1 VTTTR
6 SYIPDASPRRWSA
19 TSPPEDRSRPSA
31 AELDLQVA
39 VTRELAGRRER
50 LLERLDDAGFV
61 ERASARTSFSA
72 APGHVATP

>member
-1 VTTTR
+1 
-6 SYIPDASPRRWSA
+6 
-19 TSPPEDRSRPSA
+19 
-31 AELDLQVA
+31 VA